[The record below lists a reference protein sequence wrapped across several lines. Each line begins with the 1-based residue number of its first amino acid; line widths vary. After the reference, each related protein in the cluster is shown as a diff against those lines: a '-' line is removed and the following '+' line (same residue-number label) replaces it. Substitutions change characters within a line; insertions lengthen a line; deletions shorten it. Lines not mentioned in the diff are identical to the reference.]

1 MAQAYKCDL
10 CGKFYDE
17 YRTRQICFGY
27 TPSYLNDKVV
37 RYDVCSDCESS
48 FLLWL
53 ESRNP
58 DHKSAFEDKQ
68 DVNLFDGDVK

>member
-10 CGKFYDE
+10 CGKFYAED
-17 YRTRQICFGY
+17 RTRQICFGY

-37 RYDVCSDCESS
+37 KYDVCLDCANS
-48 FLLWL
+48 FYLWK

-58 DHKSAFEDKQ
+58 IRKSAFEDKEDQ
-68 DVNLFDGDVK
+68 